1 MVQWIITINKLKLN
15 KMKILNKLAEEV
27 FGEFGFSTLTEKQ
40 QEYIINKY
48 YKIK

>member
-1 MVQWIITINKLKLN
+1 MVQLKLN
-15 KMKILNKLAEEV
+15 KMKTLNKLAEEV
-27 FGEFGFSTLTEKQ
+27 FGEFGFFTLTENQ

>member
-1 MVQWIITINKLKLN
+1 
-15 KMKILNKLAEEV
+15 MKTLNKLAEEV
-27 FGEFGFSTLTEKQ
+27 FGEFGFSTLTLNE